1 MVVGIK
7 DGSGVSKIKLN
18 FGNDT
23 VNIMI
28 ALQKII
34 STIVLVAVA
43 ATTALPIGNMS
54 DAPLRIG
61 TQNHV
66 HIFLNHYF
74 LQMNADGVVDGSPT
88 DLSNQTLWHRIAR
101 PEGMMLLRSSLYCT
115 YLCVNECGYG
125 YSALLPNGECLW
137 SEIYDD
143 FDNRFIVKQF
153 ENNRTA
159 YLALNTAGKLKRVVL
174 LKKEKLMDAFE
185 QTHVF
190 IKNPVIES
198 NFTDSCNPL
207 NTKKLSYMPPKTC
220 KNPPRHKKRNN
231 NNNNETGAT
240 TTPKENVTAAATT
253 TESATMKVVSITS
266 PTMIP
271 DSILREV
278 FNTSNDASSSSSVV
292 NNITDSN
299 KIKMKDEKALPV
311 IVNATIVNR
320 MDGKPDISN
329 EVIPI
334 MNADEVVY
342 LDATMTNKTNEGAI
356 PKNFYYHDEEFSIRT
371 LSTKDDTD
379 IVVNKKKSS
388 GSHLVK
394 NEVKESVEKV
404 ISKLIAAG
412 NSTSHNAVPMM
423 FIHHTTS
430 LKICFA

>member
-1 MVVGIK
+1 
-7 DGSGVSKIKLN
+7 
-18 FGNDT
+18 
-23 VNIMI
+23 MI
-28 ALQKII
+28 AL
-34 STIVLVAVA
+34 STIVLMA
-43 ATTALPIGNMS
+43 AAMTTAVPIGNMS
-54 DAPLRIG
+54 DAPFRIG

-74 LQMNADGVVDGSPT
+74 LQMNADGVVDGALT
-88 DLSNQTLWHRIAR
+88 DASNQTIWHRIAR
-101 PEGMMLLRSSLYCT
+101 PDGMMLLRSSIYCT

-143 FDNRFIVKQF
+143 FNNRFIVKRF

-159 YLALNTAGKLKRVVL
+159 YLALNAAGKLKRVVL

-190 IKNPVIES
+190 IKNSVIENDNNN
-198 NFTDSCNPL
+198 NFNDSSCNPL

-231 NNNNETGAT
+231 ETGGAT
-240 TTPKENVTAAATT
+240 TTPKENAAT

-271 DSILREV
+271 DSIIWQV
-278 FNTSNDASSSSSVV
+278 FNTSIVGNASVV
-292 NNITDSN
+292 TNITDSN
-299 KIKMKDEKALPV
+299 KIKIKEKEDNVPKTV
-311 IVNATIVNR
+311 VNATIVNR
-320 MDGKPDISN
+320 MDGKPEMSN

-342 LDATMTNKTNEGAI
+342 LDATMTNKTDEGAI
-356 PKNFYYHDEEFSIRT
+356 PKNFYYHDTEFSIRT
-371 LSTKDDTD
+371 LSTKDDSD
-379 IVVNKKKSS
+379 IIVKKKKTNS
-388 GSHLVK
+388 GHLVDDHD
-394 NEVKESVEKV
+394 EVKESVEKV

-412 NSTSHNAVPMM
+412 NSTSYNAVPMM
-423 FIHHTTS
+423 FVHHSTS